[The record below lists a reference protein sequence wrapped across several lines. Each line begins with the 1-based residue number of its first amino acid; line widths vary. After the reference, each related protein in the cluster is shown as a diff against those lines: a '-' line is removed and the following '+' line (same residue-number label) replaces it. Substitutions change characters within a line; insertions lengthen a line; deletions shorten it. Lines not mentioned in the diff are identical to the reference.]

1 MTTELRGY
9 AVKVTDL
16 EGQVRYK
23 EEALAAANSETANL
37 HKALRS
43 VDAERDQLQV
53 GQPSRDGGRGEGG
66 QGIGRRCTLGKEQGF

>member
-23 EEALAAANSETANL
+23 EEALAAANTETANL

-53 GQPSRDGGRGEGG
+53 SQHGHVAGGERKRG
-66 QGIGRRCTLGKEQGF
+66 